1 MNLTEKEEKEEKGKE
16 RVMKDDSLISSEG
29 TAEERGDKK
38 DELSEGI
45 EENCRK
51 DEEKKEEI
59 ISKLK
64 NTPRKKSPPGRI
76 VEGRVVTITQD
87 REAQVIYFIREQ
99 GAHGVGGE
107 DIFLHS
113 SRIQGHLPLH
123 SRYTLS
129 Y

>member
-1 MNLTEKEEKEEKGKE
+1 LICNLF
-16 RVMKDDSLISSEG
+16 DHLEG

-64 NTPRKKSPPGRI
+64 NTPRKKSPPGHR
-76 VEGRVVTITQD
+76 
-87 REAQVIYFIREQ
+87 A
-99 GAHGVGGE
+99 
-107 DIFLHS
+107 
-113 SRIQGHLPLH
+113 
-123 SRYTLS
+123 
-129 Y
+129 